1 MARHRQGRD
10 DEPGLQAP
18 LPPSPNVLLQL
29 MIRFIITC
37 LITVSAIA
45 HAADTYVAKPGD
57 FSPPNPMISDPVT
70 WKPGTPDAVIGLTFG
85 INAFTSI
92 IDASSAAGAGD
103 TVFIASGIY
112 AEGSEISPMVALNFK
127 GDGPGL
133 TILDGNESHSL
144 FALSSS
150 STIADLTIQ
159 NGSGSFGAGGISSI
173 GPELNLSNIHF
184 LNNSL
189 ALAVLFTEEVPSVPH
204 VVRIEGCLFSN
215 NASVEGNPSCTYHEG
230 DGLESS
236 DLIISNTTFSSNQ
249 GLAIRSL
256 AGTLT
261 LTQCTFYNNPSG
273 AFDASDEPDVA
284 AGSSVTLNNSL
295 VLDSFNAP
303 LPPATSNGTNFLA
316 DGPITTGDLS
326 YSNTTASIP
335 SDLIDIVLSDNGGAT
350 ATHKLAAN
358 SVAIDAGT
366 NADAVDA
373 DNNPLA
379 NDQRGSGFPRISQG
393 TVDIGA
399 FEVLAPTLTL
409 SIADLSISEDGGST
423 SVTVSRNTDTTNALT
438 VNLSS
443 DDVSEATLP
452 TTLTIPAG
460 GVSATVTLTAVG
472 DAIVDGPQTVTIS
485 ATVSGF
491 TGGSGTVDVTDDDV
505 PTLALSIADPSISEN
520 GGTTTVT
527 VTRNTDTE
535 VDLTVGLSSDDETA
549 ATVPAIVTILAGQA
563 SATFTLTAVDDAIL
577 DDTQTVTAT
586 ATSSGFVDG
595 ADTLDILDDEA
606 PTLTL
611 SFLASSISEN
621 GGSTIVTV
629 SRNTDTTNALT
640 VSLSSDD
647 TSESTLPTTLAI
659 PAGDV
664 SATVTLTAVDDAIV
678 DGTQTVTIS
687 ADADGFTGDSEQL
700 DVTDDDVPTLILSI
714 ADPSISENGGSS
726 SVTVSRNTNTTSAL
740 TVNLLSNDTSEAT
753 VPATLIIPIGQV
765 SASVTLT
772 AVDDAIFDG
781 PQTVTI
787 SADAT
792 NFTGD
797 SGQLNVTSDDVLQIT
812 LIGGGTLSEPD
823 SFSRSPLSP
832 SAIDLVLQRNGTFGN
847 VVVNIGIAPGSQA
860 EIGNDFTINGA
871 TSSTSSTSSTFQV
884 TIPDGESEVAIPV
897 QAIDDIAAEVDETFV
912 VLLLP
917 GSFVSGNTSVSVSI
931 AQNDY
936 GVISLEDFDSSADP
950 NGGEGTLR
958 QAITNA
964 KAGLTIADVPPS
976 DPVIIFQPD
985 LLGEIK
991 LMAGAFQLDQSS
1003 FSIIGPGSQQVS
1015 ISGEGA
1021 SRIFFVSDPAQ
1032 DLTYSIS
1039 GLTMTDGFSTTNG
1052 GAIFNTESLFL
1063 SDCVL
1068 SECAANIGG
1077 AIANEGSLELDSCTL
1092 SKNAAIVYGGAVDN
1106 FFGLL
1111 SLRDCTL
1118 AENHAEFG
1126 GGIENSSG
1134 SELWVDS
1141 STFFLNSAGAS
1152 GGAID
1157 SFDAI
1162 TNISNTTIS
1171 GNQAGFGGGIF
1182 NERSAVSIWQSTI
1195 VENIALTSVGG
1206 ILTSGTMPVSTTLH
1220 NTIVAG
1226 NTESDSP
1233 SDLSTDNP
1241 SFADVNELS
1250 SNNLIGDS
1258 NSAGGLSN
1266 GINGNIVG
1274 TGATNVYRPLADNG
1288 GSTATHSL
1296 LPGSLVINAGNPAFA
1311 LDSEGLPLTT
1321 DQRGFPRFTF
1331 GTNDIGAFEVSE
1343 NPISIVSVDAN
1354 PGVSVTIIWT
1364 SEAGV
1369 SYDVLRSTDLSTW
1382 TTVAN
1387 GVTAMSGLTSWT
1399 DNDPPLDR
1407 AFYIVR
1413 YSTAE

>member
-1 MARHRQGRD
+1 M
-10 DEPGLQAP
+10 
-18 LPPSPNVLLQL
+18 
-29 MIRFIITC
+29 
-37 LITVSAIA
+37 
-45 HAADTYVAKPGD
+45 
-57 FSPPNPMISDPVT
+57 
-70 WKPGTPDAVIGLTFG
+70 
-85 INAFTSI
+85 
-92 IDASSAAGAGD
+92 
-103 TVFIASGIY
+103 
-112 AEGSEISPMVALNFK
+112 
-127 GDGPGL
+127 
-133 TILDGNESHSL
+133 
-144 FALSSS
+144 
-150 STIADLTIQ
+150 
-159 NGSGSFGAGGISSI
+159 
-173 GPELNLSNIHF
+173 
-184 LNNSL
+184 
-189 ALAVLFTEEVPSVPH
+189 
-204 VVRIEGCLFSN
+204 
-215 NASVEGNPSCTYHEG
+215 
-230 DGLESS
+230 
-236 DLIISNTTFSSNQ
+236 
-249 GLAIRSL
+249 
-256 AGTLT
+256 
-261 LTQCTFYNNPSG
+261 
-273 AFDASDEPDVA
+273 
-284 AGSSVTLNNSL
+284 
-295 VLDSFNAP
+295 
-303 LPPATSNGTNFLA
+303 
-316 DGPITTGDLS
+316 
-326 YSNTTASIP
+326 
-335 SDLIDIVLSDNGGAT
+335 
-350 ATHKLAAN
+350 
-358 SVAIDAGT
+358 
-366 NADAVDA
+366 
-373 DNNPLA
+373 
-379 NDQRGSGFPRISQG
+379 
-393 TVDIGA
+393 
-399 FEVLAPTLTL
+399 
-409 SIADLSISEDGGST
+409 
-423 SVTVSRNTDTTNALT
+423 
-438 VNLSS
+438 
-443 DDVSEATLP
+443 
-452 TTLTIPAG
+452 
-460 GVSATVTLTAVG
+460 
-472 DAIVDGPQTVTIS
+472 
-485 ATVSGF
+485 
-491 TGGSGTVDVTDDDV
+491 
-505 PTLALSIADPSISEN
+505 
-520 GGTTTVT
+520 
-527 VTRNTDTE
+527 
-535 VDLTVGLSSDDETA
+535 
-549 ATVPAIVTILAGQA
+549 
-563 SATFTLTAVDDAIL
+563 DDAIL

-621 GGSTIVTV
+621 GGSTSVTV
-629 SRNTDTTNALT
+629 TRSTNPTRELT
-640 VSLSSDD
+640 VNLLSDD
-647 TSESTLPTTLAI
+647 QTEATVP
-659 PAGDV
+659 
-664 SATVTLTAVDDAIV
+664 ATVTILAGQASASFSLTAVDDAII
-678 DGTQTVTIS
+678 DGTQTVTVTATAS
-687 ADADGFTGDSEQL
+687 GFTGDSEQL

-812 LIGGGTLSEPD
+812 LIGGGTRSEPD

-871 TSSTSSTSSTFQV
+871 TSSTFQV

-1171 GNQAGFGGGIF
+1171 GNQAGFGSGIF

-1296 LPGSLVINAGNPAFA
+1296 LPGSLAINAGNPAFA

>member
-1 MARHRQGRD
+1 
-10 DEPGLQAP
+10 
-18 LPPSPNVLLQL
+18 